1 MRKFEFIYYFNSID
15 FRICF
20 DYEVTKTDIENKI
33 KDYIISKKIFKEDI
47 YLINY
52 SNNLELEFNL
62 YYLENN
68 EWLIEVDNIL
78 IYEWWRVNSL
88 QYIK

>member
-78 IYEWWRVNSL
+78 IYE
-88 QYIK
+88 